1 MSCYGT
7 AFLHEIAVCL
17 KRIAIFW
24 IKFSTGLSE
33 HIRRHINAIF
43 PRIKD
48 AGTQC
53 NRRLT

>member
-17 KRIAIFW
+17 KRIAVFW
-24 IKFSTGLSE
+24 IKFSTSLSE
-33 HIRRHINAIF
+33 HIGRHVNAIF
-43 PRIKD
+43 PRVKD

-53 NRRLT
+53 NRRLA